1 MKKLLTV
8 LLAVLMVLAL
18 AACGSKTETTEPTT
32 DTTDDGIK
40 VAVLLPFVGDQSYF
54 DTLARGVEEA
64 NKIDGV
70 TVDLFECDP
79 AGAAEES
86 NWMGWYDDV
95 CEDGK
100 YDLVVSG
107 NNTYEGFLYKA
118 CEKYPD
124 QMFMNFDYSA
134 TPETGIP
141 ANCYCVNY
149 ACDDL
154 GYAAGLLS
162 ANLTKTGVVGVVV
175 GMENQAMNQF
185 IGGWCQVLA
194 ANDVKYV
201 ISYPGSFTD
210 TAKGKEVTEELI
222 GKGADVIWQVAG
234 GLGNGVIEAC
244 SGHEDV
250 WCIGVDQ
257 DQYGQFAETNPTWAN
272 TIITSAQKNT
282 NNVIVGVVNMVKE
295 GTFNSKL
302 GTAEAWDFTMNGV
315 GLAENDFYKANVSEE
330 VRTVVANAIEAVKAG
345 DVQVVD
351 TMEWDAAT
359 YEAQWPTVRD
369 ANRID

>member
-8 LLAVLMVLAL
+8 LLAVLMVLTL

-40 VAVLLPFVGDQSYF
+40 IAVLLPFVGDQSYF
-54 DTLARGVEEA
+54 DTLAKGVTEA
-64 NKIDGV
+64 NKLDGI

-124 QMFMNFDYSA
+124 QKFMNFDYSA
-134 TPETGIP
+134 LPADGKAP
-141 ANCYCVNY
+141 ANCYCVDY
-149 ACDDL
+149 ALNDL
-154 GYAAGLLS
+154 GYVVAALS
-162 ANLTKTGVVGVVV
+162 AALTKTGTVGVVV
-175 GMENQAMNQF
+175 GMENQAMNRF
-185 IGGWCQVLA
+185 IGGYCQLLA
-194 ANDVKYV
+194 AQDVKYV

-210 TAKGKEVTEELI
+210 TAKGKEVTEEMI

-244 SGHEDV
+244 SGHDNV
-250 WCIGVDQ
+250 WCVGVDQ
-257 DQYGQFAETNPTWAN
+257 DQYVQFAETNPAWAN
-272 TIITSAQKNT
+272 TIVTSALKNT
-282 NNVIVGVVNMVKE
+282 DKVIVTVAKMVQD
-295 GTFNSKL
+295 GTFDSKL
-302 GTAEAWDFTMNGV
+302 GTCETWGIAMDGV
-315 GLAENDFYKANVSEE
+315 GLAENDYYLAQVDEATRKLVSDTLAS
-330 VRTVVANAIEAVKAG
+330 VTAG
-345 DVQVVD
+345 DVEVYD
-351 TMEWDAAT
+351 TLACKDYNAEW
-359 YEAQWPTVRD
+359 PVVRD